1 MAGAVSL
8 DGLEEAHSFIDL
20 VRYGAQDVFQRPGP
34 LVQLLELWLSPVN
47 HELWK
52 NTVRQEEKKKNTD
65 RQTHWVTGT
74 ATHMQIATG
83 GHRNEAINIGSMCVK
98 KKKTSPRCICI
109 KLTQDHV

>member
-52 NTVRQEEKKKNTD
+52 NTVRQEEKKKI
-65 RQTHWVTGT
+65 
-74 ATHMQIATG
+74 QI
-83 GHRNEAINIGSMCVK
+83 V
-98 KKKTSPRCICI
+98 
-109 KLTQDHV
+109 KLTGWQVRQHTCK